1 MQRREADK
9 LLIHRCV
16 QEEQINTEAYLAEEN
31 KESAVLGIS
40 IAINELD
47 SDESLC
53 KVKKTSTLK
62 VHLNSV
68 AGYEQYAEFDMVVNA
83 EDAKKT
89 LGADWEAFLKRNRLD
104 AGVETI
110 YLEKIKN
117 EADKQRVTPIG
128 KKLYNGWIPLTGLP
142 DDVLQSLRAMAD
154 MNNRLTEWDMLSFD
168 DLNETCARCPLSWD
182 NKRGCIGTF
191 GPESSLLPSIAEKY
205 GCKIIASV
213 PKYAREGTKLT
224 PEDAKQLLEEVKVLR
239 EKLPLEGKTMVRRYG
254 GVLDRL
260 DAVANTSMKYGA
272 RFYFV

>member
-1 MQRREADK
+1 MQG
-9 LLIHRCV
+9 
-16 QEEQINTEAYLAEEN
+16 EQINTEAYLAGEN
-31 KESAVLGIS
+31 KESAFLGIS

-53 KVKKTSTLK
+53 KAKKISTLK

-68 AGYEQYAEFDMVVNA
+68 AGYEQHAEFDMVVDA
-83 EDAKKT
+83 EDAKKA
-89 LGADWEAFLKRNRLD
+89 LGTDWEAFLKRNRID
-104 AGVETI
+104 AETETI

-117 EADKQRVTPIG
+117 EADRQKVIPVA
-128 KKLYNGWIPLTGLP
+128 KKLYNGWIPLADLP
-142 DDVLQSLRAMAD
+142 ENSLQNLRAMAD

-168 DLNETCARCPLSWD
+168 ELNETCARCPLSWD

-191 GPESSLLPSIAEKY
+191 GPENSLLPSIAEKY
-205 GCKIIASV
+205 GCKIVAAV
-213 PKYAREGTKLT
+213 PKYAKDGTKLT
-224 PEDAKQLLEEVKVLR
+224 PEDAGKLLEEVKILR

-260 DAVANTSMKYGA
+260 EAVANTSMKYKA